1 MKIIVDELPRYG
13 EKCPFDYQDSWGYRL
28 CYKKIARSKKNIGIV
43 HCLNAISL

>member
-28 CYKKIARSKKNIGIV
+28 CYKKDCPLKENIGIV
-43 HCLNAISL
+43 HCLSAISL